1 MRVGADLS
9 PDLRDRLGAAIRS
22 ELSPRHVPDEI
33 HQIADVPRTL
43 NGKKMEVPVKRIL
56 AGVAVDK
63 AARAD
68 AMANPEAL
76 DLFARW
82 AAARRLQ

>member
-1 MRVGADLS
+1 
-9 PDLRDRLGAAIRS
+9 
-22 ELSPRHVPDEI
+22 
-33 HQIADVPRTL
+33 
-43 NGKKMEVPVKRIL
+43 MEVPVKRIL

-82 AAARRLQ
+82 AAARRQQ